1 MDKLLALKMFV
12 ETVDAQGFSA
22 AARRMDLA
30 TSSVTRALDGLENS
44 LGAVLLNRSTRQVTV
59 TEAGAA
65 YYQQARK
72 ILDAV
77 EEADA
82 LIADRGEV
90 PVGQLRVSMPV
101 AFGRRCIAPHL
112 GSLLARYPQLELEVT
127 LTDEIVDLL
136 GERID
141 LSVRLG
147 TAATYDNVIARE
159 IGQFRR
165 RVVAS
170 PAYLKDAGSPA
181 EPMALVNHR
190 CLRFSYGAR
199 DQVWTFRRGGGDG
212 GDELRVP
219 VAGPFRAN
227 NAEVLREI
235 VLSGG
240 GIGLLPDWLI
250 DDDIARGDLIA
261 LFDDWTVNPDQTSGV
276 ISALYLP
283 NQRGS
288 RRIGAFLAF
297 LAELPGPFRRDA

>member
-12 ETVDAQGFSA
+12 ETVDAKGFSA
-22 AARRMDLA
+22 AARRLDLA
-30 TSSVTRALDGLENS
+30 TSSVTRALDGLEAS
-44 LGAVLLNRSTRQVTV
+44 LGAVLLNRSTRLITV
-59 TEAGAA
+59 TEAGAT

-90 PVGQLRVSMPV
+90 PVGQLRVSLPV
-101 AFGRRCIAPHL
+101 AFGRRCIAPYL
-112 GSLLARYPQLELEVT
+112 GDWLAKYPQLEVEVT
-127 LTDEIVDLL
+127 LTDDIVDLI

-147 TAATYDNVIARE
+147 SPASYDNVIARE
-159 IGQFRR
+159 IGRFRR

-170 PAYLKDAGSPA
+170 PAYLDSRGTPA
-181 EPMALVNHR
+181 DPVELVNHR

-199 DQVWTFRRGGGDG
+199 DQVWTFRQGDS
-212 GDELRVP
+212 ETKVP
-219 VAGPFRAN
+219 VSGHFRSN
-227 NAEVLREI
+227 NAEVLRDIALAGEG
-235 VLSGG
+235 L
-240 GIGLLPDWLI
+240 GLLPDWLV
-250 DDDIARGDLIA
+250 DDDVDSRRLIP
-261 LFDDWTVNPDQTSGV
+261 LFDAWSVNPDQTSAA

-288 RRIGAFLAF
+288 RRIAAFLEF
-297 LAELPGPFRRDA
+297 LAALPGPTRRQD

>member
-12 ETVDAQGFSA
+12 ETVDAKGFSA
-22 AARRMDLA
+22 AARRLELA
-30 TSSVTRALDGLENS
+30 TSSVTRALDGLEAS
-44 LGAVLLNRSTRQVTV
+44 LGAVLLNRSTRLITV

-82 LIADRGEV
+82 LIADRGEE
-90 PVGQLRVSMPV
+90 PVGRLRVSLPV
-101 AFGRRCIAPHL
+101 AFGRRCIAPYL
-112 GSLLARYPQLELEVT
+112 GDWLAKFPKLEVEVT
-127 LTDEIVDLL
+127 LTDDIVDLI

-147 TAATYDNVIARE
+147 SPASYDSVIARE
-159 IGQFRR
+159 IGSFRR

-170 PAYLKDAGSPA
+170 PAYLESQGVPA
-181 EPMALVNHR
+181 EPGELLHHC

-199 DQVWTFRRGGGDG
+199 DQVWTFRQDG
-212 GDELRVP
+212 SETTVP
-219 VAGPFRAN
+219 VNGHFRSN

-235 VLSGG
+235 ALAGG
-240 GIGLLPDWLI
+240 GIGLLPDWLV
-250 DDDIARGDLIA
+250 DDDIDNRRLTP
-261 LFDDWTVNPDQTSGV
+261 LFDAWSVNPDQTSSA

-288 RRIGAFLAF
+288 RRIAAFLTF
-297 LAELPGPFRRDA
+297 LATLPGPTRRQE